1 MPITILRDKTTRL
14 DARFCSSDHSPPMS
28 DAAINITPVQ
38 TKGELIK
45 FIKLPW
51 QIYAHDSRWVPPL
64 IGERKEFLSRNKN
77 PFFRHSD
84 VVLYLAKRGGETL
97 GRVAAIVNH
106 NHIKTHNEKVG
117 FFGLFECVN
126 EQDIATALMDSV
138 RNWLKSKGMEIMRG
152 PANFSSNED
161 WGFLLEGFDSPPVI
175 MMPYNP
181 PYYLEL
187 VESYGMN
194 KAKDL
199 YAYFIDE
206 TLPTPPRVVRM
217 AENIR
222 KKEGITIRSLNL
234 KQFDEEV
241 LEIKQIYNSA
251 WSKNWG
257 FVPMTDEEFDHL
269 AKNLRQIVDPHMVF
283 IAEVDGK
290 PAGFSLALP
299 DFNQVLAKLNGRL
312 LPFGIFKLLWHT
324 KIKNK
329 INGVRIITMGVV
341 PEYQKRGI
349 DTVFYVE
356 TYNVGVKR
364 GYQWAEMSWVLEDNT
379 LMNRVLGLLGA
390 KLYKKYRIYETKI

>member
-1 MPITILRDKTTRL
+1 MPDSVFSVKPAETRGDL
-14 DARFCSSDHSPPMS
+14 M
-28 DAAINITPVQ
+28 
-38 TKGELIK
+38 K
-45 FIKLPW
+45 FIKFPW
-51 QIYAHDSRWVPPL
+51 SIYRKDANWVPPL
-64 IGERKEFLSRNKN
+64 LMERKEFLDRKKN
-77 PFFRHSD
+77 PFFTHAD
-84 VVLYLAKRGGETL
+84 VILLLAEKNGQVV
-97 GRVAAIVNH
+97 GRIAGIVNH
-106 NHIKTHNEKVG
+106 NHIKEHNEKVG

-126 EQDIATALMDSV
+126 DREVAKSLLDSV
-138 RNWLKSKGMEIMRG
+138 RDWLKSKGMEIMRG

-187 VESYGMN
+187 VESYGLI

-206 TLPTPPRVVRM
+206 SLPTPARVVRM

-222 KKEGITIRSLNL
+222 KKEGMTIRGLNM
-234 KQFDEEV
+234 KEFSREV
-241 LEIKQIYNSA
+241 SEIKQIYNSA

-257 FVPMTDEEFDHL
+257 FVPMTDEEFDHM
-269 AKNLRQIVDPHMVF
+269 AKSLKQIVDPHMVF

-299 DFNQVLAKLNGRL
+299 DFNQVLVRMNGRL
-312 LPFGIFKLLWHT
+312 FPFGIFKLLWHT
-324 KIKNK
+324 KVKNK
-329 INGVRIITMGVV
+329 IDGVRIITMGVV

-364 GYQWAEMSWVLEDNT
+364 GYRWAEMSWILEDNV
-379 LMNRVLGLLGA
+379 LMNRMLELLGA
-390 KLYKKYRIYETKI
+390 KLYRKYRIYEIKI

>member
-1 MPITILRDKTTRL
+1 MNPRIHTARTKRELR
-14 DARFCSSDHSPPMS
+14 AFVRF
-28 DAAINITPVQ
+28 
-38 TKGELIK
+38 
-45 FIKLPW
+45 PW
-51 QIYAHDSRWVPPL
+51 QVYKDDPLWVPPL
-64 IGERKEFLSRNKN
+64 IMERKEFLDRRKN
-77 PFFRHSD
+77 PFFKHAD
-84 VVLYLAKRGGETL
+84 VVLYLARKNGETL
-97 GRVAAIVNH
+97 GRIAGIVNH
-106 NHIKTHNEKVG
+106 NHIKTHNEKSG

-126 EQDIATALMDSV
+126 DQDVATALLDSV
-138 RNWLKSKGMEIMRG
+138 RDWLKSKGMEAMRG

-161 WGFLLEGFDSPPVI
+161 WGFLLEGFDSRPSV

-187 VESYGMN
+187 AGAYGMA
-194 KAKDL
+194 KVKDL

-234 KQFDEEV
+234 KEFDREV
-241 LEIKQIYNSA
+241 REIKQIYNSA
-251 WSKNWG
+251 WSRNWG
-257 FVPMTDEEFDHL
+257 FVPMTEEEFDHL
-269 AKNLRQIVDPHMVF
+269 ADNLKQIVDPHMVF

-299 DFNQVLAKLNGRL
+299 DFNQVLARLNGRL
-312 LPFGIFKLLWHT
+312 FPVGIFKLLWHT

-329 INGVRIITMGVV
+329 IDGVRIITMGVV
-341 PEYQKRGI
+341 PEFQKRGI

-364 GYQWAEMSWVLEDNT
+364 GYRWAEMSWILEDNT
-379 LMNRVLGLLGA
+379 MMNRMLELLGA
-390 KLYKKYRIYETKI
+390 TLYKKYRIYEIKI